1 MKNNTYEKEKIMTE
15 FEKMRRLSE
24 RNKRLYPPGTRIEL
38 LRMVDEP
45 FPVRSGTRGMTAE
58 RLPCVPMSTA
68 FAFCRRRNARMSR

>member
-45 FPVRSGTRGMTAE
+45 AE